1 MESKTMAI
9 LDQVRKL
16 YQRYGIKS
24 VTMDD
29 VAQSLNI
36 SKKTLYAHFKD
47 KEDLIRQV
55 MRDED
60 ENRCDFFSEIEK
72 KNQNAIDELFEV
84 HKMINGIFKEYN
96 PAMEYDI
103 RKYYPGLF
111 FQIKETRRK
120 RMVDAVQKNLNKG
133 KKEGLYRNEMN
144 SGILVKFHVFFY

>member
-1 MESKTMAI
+1 
-9 LDQVRKL
+9 
-16 YQRYGIKS
+16 
-24 VTMDD
+24 
-29 VAQSLNI
+29 
-36 SKKTLYAHFKD
+36 
-47 KEDLIRQV
+47 
-55 MRDED
+55 MRHED

-144 SGILVKFHVFFY
+144 SGILVKFHVFSIENLIDNDFFSQDELTSFKVFHEIFIYHLQGILSHEGRIYFENNYGKFKLASD